1 MEDINSILSKVGL
14 KCTKQR
20 ISVMQVLSDADAP
33 LTVENIYDKVDGMSL
48 STVYRIAEKLC
59 EKGIVSKHTIQDS
72 DKFYYELINGEHRH
86 YAICLGCKEMRSSN
100 LTAYQCSFS
109 LPMVCLIQSTV
120 KSTAILTALPIS
132 KPLTNAPH
140 KVLEKISPVLWK

>member
-86 YAICLGCKEMRSSN
+86 YAICRYMPRTF
-100 LTAYQCSFS
+100 TAYR
-109 LPMVCLIQSTV
+109 
-120 KSTAILTALPIS
+120 
-132 KPLTNAPH
+132 
-140 KVLEKISPVLWK
+140 

>member
-86 YAICLGCKEMRSSN
+86 YAICLGCKEMRYVDICPVHSPHIDN
-100 LTAYQCSFS
+100 F
-109 LPMVCLIQSTV
+109 TV
-120 KSTAILTALPIS
+120 TGHKLEIYGYCDKCQKKRDT
-132 KPLTNAPH
+132 KTNQQA
-140 KVLEKISPVLWK
+140 

>member
-59 EKGIVSKHTIQDS
+59 EKGIVSKHTIQ
-72 DKFYYELINGEHRH
+72 HRH
-86 YAICLGCKEMRSSN
+86 YAICLGCKEMRYVDICPVHSPHIDN
-100 LTAYQCSFS
+100 F
-109 LPMVCLIQSTV
+109 TV
-120 KSTAILTALPIS
+120 TG
-132 KPLTNAPH
+132 H
-140 KVLEKISPVLWK
+140 KLEIYGYCDKCQ

>member
-72 DKFYYELINGEHRH
+72 DKFYYELINGEH
-86 YAICLGCKEMRSSN
+86 
-100 LTAYQCSFS
+100 
-109 LPMVCLIQSTV
+109 LPHIDNFTV
-120 KSTAILTALPIS
+120 TG
-132 KPLTNAPH
+132 H
-140 KVLEKISPVLWK
+140 KLEIYGYCDKCQKKLNTKGR

>member
-59 EKGIVSKHTIQDS
+59 EKVIVSKHIDNFTVTGHKLEIYGYC
-72 DKFYYELINGEHRH
+72 DKCQKKLNTKGR
-86 YAICLGCKEMRSSN
+86 
-100 LTAYQCSFS
+100 
-109 LPMVCLIQSTV
+109 
-120 KSTAILTALPIS
+120 
-132 KPLTNAPH
+132 
-140 KVLEKISPVLWK
+140 

>member
-1 MEDINSILSKVGL
+1 MEDINGILSKVGL

-86 YAICLGCKEMRSSN
+86 YAICLGCNEMRYVDICPVHSPHIDN
-100 LTAYQCSFS
+100 F
-109 LPMVCLIQSTV
+109 TV
-120 KSTAILTALPIS
+120 TG
-132 KPLTNAPH
+132 H
-140 KVLEKISPVLWK
+140 KLEIYGYCDKCQKKLNTKRR